1 MKNRFLASVFIFAF
15 GILLAACSENNTEN
29 IDPHAPTINLRL
41 DQTRSRAAFG
51 EGYAID
57 WQAGDQ
63 VNINGTVCDVWKSTT
78 DDSWWITAP
87 AATDGIYRAVYPA
100 SAYNNGT
107 CTLPAT
113 QTYTAGSFDP
123 AAFVAEATLSVSE
136 SDAGSSRRLEFK
148 YLGAVVKFTITG
160 TQTLTSLVL
169 AANAADEPL
178 AGSGTLNF
186 TTNESLTISSDASD
200 RIAMTCGDG
209 VQLTTEGVDFYFVV
223 PATTLS
229 QGFTL
234 AALSSDNTVMDKSRT
249 SSITIDRADI
259 KSMPAFAFEGSM
271 RLQYSFNGG
280 AWQNVPAERKDYPAP
295 GADVK
300 LAFKD
305 VSSLEP
311 GLSKSLLSDIAR
323 RYVLTSNS
331 TYPNRVSL
339 DFSQATYESDVFDR
353 TLTEDNTEPALQPI
367 GLKELVLPKNI
378 KSTIDSDNYPG
389 VFGLCYHME
398 KIVFPA
404 SMEKIGNYTCHFCQ
418 DLTSVT
424 ILGEAGILEI
434 GDNAFSADNSL
445 TTIYCYRTIPPQITA
460 TSISNPFAQTTTYV
474 PQASLEDYKT
484 QWAEADTTF
493 EALQE

>member
-1 MKNRFLASVFIFAF
+1 MKNRFLASVFAF

-29 IDPHAPTINLRL
+29 IDPHAPTINLKL

-51 EGYAID
+51 ERYAID

-136 SDAGSSRRLEFK
+136 SDAGSSGILEFK

-209 VQLTTEGVDFYFVV
+209 VQLTSEGVDFYFVV

-271 RLQYSFNGG
+271 RLQYSLNGG
-280 AWQNVPAERKDYPAP
+280 AWQNVPADRSDYPSP
-295 GADVK
+295 GTDVK
-300 LAFKD
+300 LAFRD
-305 VSSLEP
+305 VSSLVP
-311 GLSKSLLSDIAR
+311 GLSKSLLSEIAR
-323 RYVLTSNS
+323 RYVLTPNS
-331 TYPNRVSL
+331 TYSNRVSL
-339 DFSQATYESDVFDR
+339 NFSQATYESDVFDK
-353 TLTEDNTEPALQPI
+353 TLTEDSTNTNLHPW

-378 KSTIDSDNYPG
+378 KSTIDGSGYIG
-389 VFGLCYHME
+389 VFSACHNLE

-404 SMEKIGNYTCHFCQ
+404 SMEKIGTFTCCMCE
-418 DLTSVT
+418 DLISVT
-424 ILGEAGILEI
+424 ILGEAGTLEI
-434 GDNAFSADNSL
+434 DENAFSYSHSL

-460 TSISNPFAQTTTYV
+460 TSISNISAQTITYV
-474 PQASLEDYKT
+474 PQASLENYRT
-484 QWAEADTTF
+484 AWGGAETTF
-493 EALQE
+493 EAL

>member
-1 MKNRFLASVFIFAF
+1 MKNRFLASVFAF

-29 IDPHAPTINLRL
+29 IDPHAPTINLKL

-136 SDAGSSRRLEFK
+136 SDAGSSGILEFK

-295 GADVK
+295 GDDVK
-300 LAFKD
+300 LAFRD
-305 VSSLEP
+305 VSSLVP
-311 GLSKSLLSDIAR
+311 GLSKSLLSDIAQE
-323 RYVLTSNS
+323 YVLVNSKPTS
-331 TYPNRVSL
+331 TDTNRVSL
-339 DFSQATYESDVFDR
+339 DFSLATYESDVFDK
-353 TLTEDNTEPALQPI
+353 TLTESTNTVPW
-367 GLKELVLPKNI
+367 GLKELTLPKNI
-378 KSTIDSDNYPG
+378 KSTIDGGGYIG
-389 VFGLCYHME
+389 VFSACHNLE

-404 SMEKIGNYTCHFCQ
+404 SMEKIGTFTCCMCE
-418 DLTSVT
+418 DLISVT
-424 ILGEAGILEI
+424 ILGEAGPLDI
-434 GDNAFSADNSL
+434 GDYAFSYEHSL
-445 TTIYCYRTIPPQITA
+445 TTIYCYRTIPPRITA
-460 TSISNPFAQTTTYV
+460 TSIAITHDKTLTTRV
-474 PQASLEDYKT
+474 PQASLENYRTAWGGVAKM
-484 QWAEADTTF
+484 TF
-493 EALQE
+493 AAL

>member
-1 MKNRFLASVFIFAF
+1 MKNRFLASVFAF

-29 IDPHAPTINLRL
+29 IDPHAPTINLKL

-136 SDAGSSRRLEFK
+136 SDAGSSGILEFK

-186 TTNESLTISSDASD
+186 TKNESLTISSDASD

-271 RLQYSFNGG
+271 RLQYSLNGG
-280 AWQNVPAERKDYPAP
+280 AWQDVPTNRNNYPAP

-300 LAFKD
+300 LAFRD

-311 GLSKSLLSDIAR
+311 GLSKSLLYEIAR
-323 RYVLTSNS
+323 QYVLAPNS
-331 TYPNRVSL
+331 TYSNRVSL
-339 DFSQATYESDVFDR
+339 DFSQATYESDVFDK
-353 TLTEDNTEPALQPI
+353 TLTEDSTNTNLNPL

-378 KSTIDSDNYPG
+378 KSTIDGDGYFG
-389 VFGLCYHME
+389 VFSACHNLE

-404 SMEKIGNYTCHFCQ
+404 SMEKIGNSTCCMCE
-418 DLTSVT
+418 DLINVT
-424 ILGEAGILEI
+424 ILGEAGPLDI
-434 GDNAFSADNSL
+434 GDKAFSFEHSL

-460 TSISNPFAQTTTYV
+460 TSIAITHDKTLTTYV
-474 PQASLEDYKT
+474 PQASLENYRT
-484 QWAEADTTF
+484 AWGGVAETTF
-493 EALQE
+493 EAL

>member
-1 MKNRFLASVFIFAF
+1 
-15 GILLAACSENNTEN
+15 
-29 IDPHAPTINLRL
+29 
-41 DQTRSRAAFG
+41 
-51 EGYAID
+51 
-57 WQAGDQ
+57 
-63 VNINGTVCDVWKSTT
+63 
-78 DDSWWITAP
+78 
-87 AATDGIYRAVYPA
+87 
-100 SAYNNGT
+100 
-107 CTLPAT
+107 
-113 QTYTAGSFDP
+113 
-123 AAFVAEATLSVSE
+123 
-136 SDAGSSRRLEFK
+136 
-148 YLGAVVKFTITG
+148 
-160 TQTLTSLVL
+160 
-169 AANAADEPL
+169 
-178 AGSGTLNF
+178 
-186 TTNESLTISSDASD
+186 
-200 RIAMTCGDG
+200 
-209 VQLTTEGVDFYFVV
+209 
-223 PATTLS
+223 
-229 QGFTL
+229 
-234 AALSSDNTVMDKSRT
+234 
-249 SSITIDRADI
+249 
-259 KSMPAFAFEGSM
+259 M

>member
-51 EGYAID
+51 KGYAID

-136 SDAGSSRRLEFK
+136 SDAGSSGILKFK

-186 TTNESLTISSDASD
+186 TTNESLTISSNASD

-300 LAFKD
+300 LAFRD

-311 GLSKSLLSDIAR
+311 GLSKSLLYEIAR
-323 RYVLTSNS
+323 QYVLATGSYS
-331 TYPNRVSL
+331 NRVSL

-367 GLKELVLPKNI
+367 GLKELTLPKNI
-378 KSTIDSDNYPG
+378 KSTIDSDSHPG
-389 VFGLCYHME
+389 VFSLCAHME

-404 SMEKIGNYTCHFCQ
+404 SMEKIGNYTCYFCQ